1 MEMENAQEAVTT
13 EEMGGQEAPPPGTE
27 VENDELP
34 KPDDELSRR
43 FAALARKER
52 LLQQRESEIRERL
65 RTDPEYLEFQK
76 FKKARE
82 AGDYREKLSYL
93 GTDYNRLTKALL
105 GEKEEE
111 KDPATLAMERV
122 EALERQLKE
131 RDEALE
137 RKGQEDQEKEREKI
151 ESAAKLQIKKEC
163 EADPDKYELIN
174 LNDAHDMVYDVILE
188 WYLKNN
194 EILPTAKAAELLE
207 AHLETQIEAKFAKS
221 KKIRSKLLPGEQAQ
235 GEGQREQATERVAP
249 SPKTMTSRVVANGAR
264 VNENRGY
271 LSDEE
276 SKRLIAEKIK
286 SGAYKR

>member
-1 MEMENAQEAVTT
+1 MEMETAQEAPAT
-13 EEMGGQEAPPPGTE
+13 EEMGGQEAPPPETE

-34 KPDDELSRR
+34 KQDDELSRR

-137 RKGQEDQEKEREKI
+137 KKGQEDQEKEREKI

-221 KKIRSKLLPGEQAQ
+221 KKIRSKLLPGEQTQ
-235 GEGQREQATERVAP
+235 GEGQREQAAERVAP